1 MVDGA
6 KRLQGFG
13 STWIVAMALADACLV
28 QGCLAI
34 SSSGTPMRKRARTS
48 PQSPPECLSDILERR
63 ATIIARDKV
72 SVADMMD
79 LLEERSMGGMLL
91 LLSLPMAFPVPVPGL
106 SVPFGASMMIIAA
119 QLAVGRRHAWLPRI
133 LASRTLSPVAFRKL
147 IEHAIPLLHRLERFV
162 RPRGKWLAGKW
173 VSLPVGLVCLVLALI
188 ITLPIPLGHVVPG
201 TAISLLSLGLVERD
215 GVALCVGLIA
225 SAGALLLVT
234 FASAEAYGALS
245 DWWRG

>member
-1 MVDGA
+1 MHE
-6 KRLQGFG
+6 
-13 STWIVAMALADACLV
+13 
-28 QGCLAI
+28 
-34 SSSGTPMRKRARTS
+34 RARTS
-48 PQSPPECLSDILERR
+48 PQVAPECLSDLLERR
-63 ATIIARDKV
+63 ASIIAHDRI

-79 LLEERSMGGMLL
+79 LFEERSMGGMLL
-91 LLSLPMAFPVPVPGL
+91 LLSLPMALPIPVPGL
-106 SVPFGASMMIIAA
+106 SVPFGASMMIVAA

-133 LASRTLSPVAFRKL
+133 LARRPLDTIAFRKL
-147 IEHAIPLLHRLERFV
+147 IEHVIPLLRRLERFV

-201 TAISLLSLGLVERD
+201 TAISLLSLGLLERD
-215 GVALCVGLIA
+215 GVALCVGLII
-225 SAGALLLVT
+225 SAGALILVT